1 MIRFGPLLRLIGR
14 KLALFAIWLAAFGVI
29 AELGKATGLA
39 SSDRPDASGR
49 SILDQEVFHAG
60 R

>member
-1 MIRFGPLLRLIGR
+1 MTRFGPFLRLIGR

-39 SSDRPDASGR
+39 SSDRPETSDRSGP
-49 SILDQEVFHAG
+49 DQEAIHAG